1 MAWAFG
7 CKGNK
12 DMARC
17 VYFITHP
24 DVVIDPTVPVP
35 QWPLSARGRS
45 RMQRL
50 LSQDWLP
57 QVEAIYCSTEQ
68 KAIDGA
74 TILSEATGVPFHMV
88 AELGENDRSAT
99 GYLPPAEFDA
109 TVEAFLAHPSES
121 VRGWERAAAAQAR
134 IVRAIARIACTAP
147 GSGPIAVV
155 SHGGVGTLLLCHL
168 KGQPIARTEEQ
179 PGTSGGNYFLCHFP
193 DGRLIHGWKP
203 IEG

>member
-1 MAWAFG
+1 MS
-7 CKGNK
+7 
-12 DMARC
+12 RSI
-17 VYFITHP
+17 YFITHP

-50 LSQDWLP
+50 LSRDWLR

-74 TILSEATGVPFHMV
+74 TILAEATGMPFHAV

-109 TVEAFLAHPSES
+109 AVDAFFARPSED
-121 VRGWERAAAAQAR
+121 VRGWERAEAAQAR
-134 IVRAIARIACTAP
+134 IVGAVTHIARAAP
-147 GSGPIAVV
+147 GAGPLAVV
-155 SHGGVGTLLLCHL
+155 SHGGVGALLLCHL
-168 KGQPIARTEEQ
+168 KGQPTSRMAEH
-179 PGTSGGNYFLCHFP
+179 PGVSGGNYFLFHLP
-193 DGRLIHGWKP
+193 EGTLIHGWRP
-203 IEG
+203 IDG